1 MEKNLLWLM
10 LMSESKMH
18 TVKSQ
23 RHQTEIQIQKEQV
36 LRQRLKGRQQYLYT
50 KSNQGIEG

>member
-1 MEKNLLWLM
+1 M

-36 LRQRLKGRQQYLYT
+36 LRQRLKVFMYSIYAQ

>member
-1 MEKNLLWLM
+1 
-10 LMSESKMH
+10 MSESKMH

-23 RHQTEIQIQKEQV
+23 RHQTERTGAETKTEGKTTVFIHK
-36 LRQRLKGRQQYLYT
+36 

>member
-1 MEKNLLWLM
+1 
-10 LMSESKMH
+10 MSESKMH

-50 KSNQGIEG
+50 KK